1 MNSFTKKGI
10 VRKIILILVCLILFN
25 CIYPSIFSVTFAE
38 PEESKEQSEAEK
50 TTSDNTE
57 KLRTEF

>member
-25 CIYPSIFSVTFAE
+25 CIYPSIFSVTFAAVRE
-38 PEESKEQSEAEK
+38 SSEEKES
-50 TTSDNTE
+50 SDNTE
-57 KLRTEF
+57 NLRWCFN